1 MSAAAPPHQRPIT
14 AALLRL
20 GAAAALSL
28 MFAIVKLA
36 AARGVN
42 LVESLFWRQG
52 FALLPVGIWILFGP
66 GIKTLQT
73 HRPAGH
79 FVRMLM
85 GLSAM
90 GLNFLAMMLM
100 PMAEATVIS
109 FSVPLFATLA
119 AVLFL
124 GERPGRWR
132 WSALAIGFLGVLIV
146 MQPTTAMLHN
156 SATLIAL
163 TGAAMTAAVAIQIR
177 NLSMTE
183 PPATVVF
190 WFSATSLLPLGIAM
204 FWFAAPHDLTTWGL
218 LLAMGLV
225 GGCAQ
230 ILLTSALRLGPVALV
245 LPMDYSSLIWAVL
258 LGWQVFGNIPGPMTW
273 LGAPIIIIS
282 GLIILWR
289 EQIYSKRST
298 SSADTL

>member
-1 MSAAAPPHQRPIT
+1 MIAAAPQQRPIA

-20 GAAAALSL
+20 AAAIALSI

-52 FALLPVGIWILFGP
+52 FALLPVGAWILFGP
-66 GIKTLQT
+66 GVKTLRT
-73 HRPAGH
+73 HRPVGH

-90 GLNFLAMMLM
+90 ALNFLAMMLM

-132 WSALAIGFLGVLIV
+132 WSALAIGFLGVVIV
-146 MQPTTAMLHN
+146 MQPTRAMLHN
-156 SATLIAL
+156 SATLVAL
-163 TGAAMTAAVAIQIR
+163 AGAAMTAAVAIQIR

-190 WFSATSLLPLGIAM
+190 WFSATSLLPLGMAM
-204 FWFAAPHDLTTWGL
+204 FWFAAPHDMTTWGL

-245 LPMDYSSLIWAVL
+245 LPMDYSSLIWAIL
-258 LGWQVFGNIPGPMTW
+258 LGWQIFGNIPGPMTW
-273 LGAPIIIIS
+273 LGAPIIIAS

-289 EQIYSKRST
+289 EQFYRKST
-298 SSADTL
+298 APLAEIS